1 MVPFNK
7 LLMANLLAAALV
19 FACFAKTPLG
29 SISVIVGDAFI
40 RHDGDSAWTKAKI
53 KAPVYENDAVALKE
67 ESRCEIALGGDKIVR
82 LGEKTVA
89 IISEKSGSQAKVK
102 ALMGSV
108 WINAKHLLN
117 NKTFDV
123 VTPTAVAGIRGTV
136 FCVRCDTNTSD
147 CLVFRGAVAIARL
160 PGNGL
165 RSRDSTFL
173 VTSGERF
180 TFVKNMGLYLK
191 QQEDAIKDYLQQS
204 GEELDKFDEEQQ
216 EQFDDYEKDFQEQM
230 DAMLAEERGAFKS
243 MDDINYALRPIEEK
257 KLAHNAWIEWNRAR
271 DKEVGW

>member
-1 MVPFNK
+1 MPTAK
-7 LLMANLLAAALV
+7 IIAAANVLGAALV

-67 ESRCEIALGGDKIVR
+67 ESRCEIALAGDKIVR

-89 IISEKSGSQAKVK
+89 IISEKSGSQTKVK
-102 ALMGSV
+102 ALKGSV
-108 WINAKHLLN
+108 WVNAKHLLCN
-117 NKTFDV
+117 RTLDV
-123 VTPTAVAGIRGTV
+123 VTPTAVAAIRGTV
-136 FCVRCDTNTSD
+136 FCVSCDTNTSD

-160 PGNGL
+160 HGDGL

-180 TFVKNMGLYLK
+180 TFVKNMSLYLK
-191 QQEDAIKDYLQQS
+191 EQEEALKDYLQRS
-204 GEELDKFDEEQQ
+204 DEELEKFDKEQQ
-216 EQFDDYEKDFQEQM
+216 DQFDSYEKDLQEQIDKM
-230 DAMLAEERGAFKS
+230 ITEERGAFKGLG
-243 MDDINYALRPIEEK
+243 DIHYALRPIDEK
-257 KLAHNAWIEWNRAR
+257 KLAKDAWIKWNRAR
-271 DKEVGW
+271 DKKLGW